1 MGPPV
6 DVTVSAY
13 TDPER
18 QVYVRVHAR
27 SWVRSG
33 VHECVRGAFM
43 YGTCRAGENRQT
55 PLACRLPSR
64 AGRQGCRAR
73 GRTHAS
79 RPWLKRTR
87 NDLQPS
93 RQPSALQLQQE
104 LPAPR
109 APAPVLHHALLRSG
123 PSAHQQKNV
132 HACVLYLL
140 IFLYMPAEEH
150 ACTTEQFLFAHDN
163 LY

>member
-43 YGTCRAGENRQT
+43 YGTCRAGENRQ
-55 PLACRLPSR
+55 SR

-109 APAPVLHHALLRSG
+109 SSAPPRVAPFRSIGAPAEECACMCALF
-123 PSAHQQKNV
+123 V
-132 HACVLYLL
+132 DFF
-140 IFLYMPAEEH
+140 IYMPAEEH
-150 ACTTEQFLFAHDN
+150 ACTTQQFLFAHDN